1 MKSLG
6 VKSTDAPN
14 RQKKEKK
21 GKKFFVEIHSKQ
33 VGKRLANNGTET
45 DHCLGN
51 QLLLSTLITQQ
62 RALG

>member
-14 RQKKEKK
+14 RQQKEKK

-33 VGKRLANNGTET
+33 VGKRLANGWRTME
-45 DHCLGN
+45 LKR
-51 QLLLSTLITQQ
+51 II
-62 RALG
+62 A